1 MIKITGIKPCPGPL
15 LLGDNNVK
23 CGLSVGTCI
32 GPAYACLSKIT
43 TPREKMT
50 TSVYEMTTS
59 VYDSVSTTF
68 GVKMSTLLSF

>member
-1 MIKITGIKPCPGPL
+1 MKVVL
-15 LLGDNNVK
+15 V
-23 CGLSVGTCI
+23 
-32 GPAYACLSKIT
+32 T